1 VDSRL
6 FVAQVGDSRAYILRG
21 GRLVQVSRDQSLVNQ
36 LIEAGQL
43 TEEEAET
50 FEHNNIILQALGTA
64 ETVQVDLTFVDLRQ
78 GDVLLLCSDGLSGM
92 IRSDEIREV
101 LSTIPEPLDACREL
115 TERANRAGGHDNIT
129 VIVARFEGPSLPDSE
144 GASDLVYQKY
154 ALPESTGPEP
164 APRAPAAPPG
174 SATTLPPSDEAQ
186 RDAKRLRVGHT
197 RVGLADAVTPEML
210 STSDAPTARPPS
222 NPPLASYAPMDEPVD
237 LPTTGFPPSLVG
249 FMVLGAMV
257 LAAVAGFLLLR

>member
-1 VDSRL
+1 
-6 FVAQVGDSRAYILRG
+6 
-21 GRLVQVSRDQSLVNQ
+21 
-36 LIEAGQL
+36 L

-64 ETVQVDLTFVDLRQ
+64 ETVQVDLTYVDLKR
-78 GDVLLLCSDGLSGM
+78 GDVILLCSDGLSGM

-101 LSTIPEPLDACREL
+101 LTTVPEPLEACREL

-129 VIVARFEGPSLPDSE
+129 VIVAQFAGPGLPEAAEGDE
-144 GASDLVYQKY
+144 LVYQKY
-154 ALPESTGPEP
+154 ALPEVSPQENTIRLAAQSMPGPGE
-164 APRAPAAPPG
+164 AATMPPHLDPQKD
-174 SATTLPPSDEAQ
+174 S
-186 RDAKRLRVGHT
+186 RRLRVGHT
-197 RVGLADAVTPEML
+197 MVGLAHAITPEVL
-210 STSDAPTARPPS
+210 AAADAQAGRVPS
-222 NPPLASYAPMDEPVD
+222 NSPAAVYGPMDEPVD